1 MKLAYRETGEGK
13 PLIILHGLFGS
24 SDNWLSI
31 AKMLGNEYKVYLLDL
46 RNHGS
51 SPHSDDFSYDAMS
64 ADLLE
69 FIKEHSIEDPLIM
82 GHSMGGKTA
91 MKFALSNPEVLSKLI
106 IVDIA
111 PRYYPVHH
119 DVILEGLQAIDIENL
134 KSRREADETLA
145 GYVKEQG
152 VRQFLLKN
160 LTRNDEGGYEWK
172 MNLPVISE
180 KIENVG
186 EGIKEDSSFEKPA
199 LFINGATSGYLQ
211 EKDEELIYRL
221 FPEATIQTIQ
231 GAGHWVHAEKPEE
244 FTNMVRAFIRA

>member
-1 MKLAYRETGEGK
+1 MKLAYREAGEGK

-31 AKMLGNEYKVYLLDL
+31 AKELEGEYKVYLVDQ

-51 SPHSDDFSYDAMS
+51 SPHSDDFTYDAMA
-64 ADLLE
+64 ADLAGFME
-69 FIKEHSIEDPLIM
+69 EHNIEDPIVM

-91 MKFALSNPEVLSKLI
+91 MQFALSYPDLLQKLI
-106 IVDIA
+106 VVDIA
-111 PRYYPVHH
+111 PRYYKPHH
-119 DVILEGLQAIDIENL
+119 QAILEGLQSIDEENL
-134 KSRREADETLA
+134 KSRSEADKALA
-145 GYVKEQG
+145 KHVQELG

-160 LTRNDEGGYEWK
+160 LGRNEQGGYEWK

-186 EGIKEDSSFEKPA
+186 QAIEENTSFEKPV
-199 LFINGATSGYLQ
+199 LFINGATSGYLK
-211 EKDEELIYRL
+211 ERDEEMINKL
-221 FPEATIQTIQ
+221 FPQARIQTIE

-244 FTNMVRAFIRA
+244 FVEVVRSFIKD

>member
-1 MKLAYRETGEGK
+1 MKLAYREAGEGK

-31 AKMLGNEYKVYLLDL
+31 AKELESEYKIYLIDQ

-51 SPHSDDFSYDAMS
+51 SPHSDDFTYEAMA
-64 ADLLE
+64 ADLAG
-69 FIKEHSIEDPLIM
+69 FIEEHNIEDPIVM

-91 MKFALSNPEVLSKLI
+91 MQFALSYPELLRKLI
-106 IVDIA
+106 VVDIA
-111 PRYYPVHH
+111 PRYYPPHH
-119 DVILEGLQAIDIENL
+119 QTILEGLQSIDIDNL
-134 KSRREADETLA
+134 KSRREADEALA
-145 GYVKEQG
+145 KYVKELG

-160 LTRNDEGGYEWK
+160 LGRNSEGGYEWK

-186 EGIKEDSSFEKPA
+186 QAIEEDARFKKPV
-199 LFINGATSGYLQ
+199 LFINGATSGYIK
-211 EKDEELIYRL
+211 ERDEEMINKL
-221 FPEATIQTIQ
+221 FPQATVRTIE

-244 FTNMVRAFIRA
+244 FTEVVRAFIRD